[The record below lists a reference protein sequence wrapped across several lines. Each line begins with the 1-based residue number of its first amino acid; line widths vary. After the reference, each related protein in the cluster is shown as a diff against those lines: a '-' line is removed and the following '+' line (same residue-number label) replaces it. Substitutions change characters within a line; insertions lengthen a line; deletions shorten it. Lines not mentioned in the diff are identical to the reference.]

1 MVIVSLRRDT
11 LTTMLQTENSILI
24 RRRIE
29 DVYQFVATDFF
40 ETYPRWSPQVSELEK
55 LSSGPMRVGVVG
67 RQVRSDG
74 GYRSEARFQVT
85 HFTPLL
91 ELRFASMTKPGF
103 EVHYRFEPVA
113 CDTRLTF
120 NFNLELPFLIR
131 PLRHRVGEVVKRGG
145 SCVLHNLKILL
156 ETAPA
161 LDGDELSDVPRQVG
175 RAVHRTESG

>member
-1 MVIVSLRRDT
+1 M
-11 LTTMLQTENSILI
+11 MLQTENSILI

-40 ETYPRWSPQVSELEK
+40 ENYPRWSPQVRELEK

-91 ELRFASMTKPGF
+91 ELRFASTTKPHF
-103 EVHYRFEPVA
+103 HVHYRFEPVA
-113 CDTRLTF
+113 SDTRLTF
-120 NFNLELPFLIR
+120 NFNLELPFLIQ
-131 PLRHRVGEVVKRGG
+131 PLHHRVAEVVKRGG
-145 SCVLHNLKILL
+145 SRVLVNLKTLL

-161 LDGDELSDVPRQVG
+161 LDGDELGGVPRQAG
-175 RAVHRTESG
+175 RTAHKTGSG